1 MHSNNYLLSEDSIMK
16 KPALQH
22 RAFVGLAK
30 VRGEIERKY
39 SLIKTQAP
47 RILQLTLNEAEA
59 VAWESGFPHL
69 IFPLLAE
76 EKARKAAAWIE
87 RQQAVREQTGVFAL
101 AA

>member
-1 MHSNNYLLSEDSIMK
+1 MK
-16 KPALQH
+16 KPVLQH

-39 SLIKTQAP
+39 STIKTQAP

-69 IFPLLAE
+69 TFPLLAE